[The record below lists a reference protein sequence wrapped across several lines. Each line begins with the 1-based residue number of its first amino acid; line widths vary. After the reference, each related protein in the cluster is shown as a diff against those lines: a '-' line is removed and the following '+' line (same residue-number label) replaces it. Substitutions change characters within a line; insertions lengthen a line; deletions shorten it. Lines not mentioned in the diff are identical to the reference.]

1 MFFRDEYFS
10 GFDIL
15 KNFNQNF
22 SISKFSICSSL
33 LLRSSYVS
41 TWHFSIWVSHSG
53 TLSSFNLYS
62 PKTFCSRPSDCQVFC
77 YICSF
82 LVWGKFWLKL
92 QENADFLFIFQLRS
106 IPWVKRGRAVH
117 GWFATKL
124 TSWKPFKEALM
135 NLKLNS
141 TLESYSLLKKKK
153 KSPKRA
159 KVSLRATGPG

>member
-53 TLSSFNLYS
+53 TLSSLYFERNDETLDCSTLKTHPERNLINWKLHFSLKICWRRFGSAFLNLYS
-62 PKTFCSRPSDCQVFC
+62 LYFNIYTYALLNPKTANKVKTVSRVQTWQELRMLSSVNINCQVTM
-77 YICSF
+77 I
-82 LVWGKFWLKL
+82 
-92 QENADFLFIFQLRS
+92 
-106 IPWVKRGRAVH
+106 
-117 GWFATKL
+117 
-124 TSWKPFKEALM
+124 SWIQI
-135 NLKLNS
+135 LNCQ
-141 TLESYSLLKKKK
+141 YCNQCF
-153 KSPKRA
+153 
-159 KVSLRATGPG
+159 